1 MRVCV
6 REYFCEA
13 CLRLKEAIME
23 QNTKL
28 EMVAAILVNYES
40 GDDLASALWSLSQL
54 EKAPD
59 MLIVVDNASQD
70 NSLCLAEKDFPQLI
84 VIRNSENGG
93 FAKAVNQGLRK
104 AKESQVT
111 HVWLFNPDARA
122 RKNSLSAL
130 ISATRNVPQAIF
142 SPVIFDNQGEIW
154 FAGGR
159 LSWWRMRAVHRQT
172 RCTQS
177 ENEDFLT
184 GCALF
189 IPMTIVDIVGEFDE
203 NFFLYYE
210 DTDYSVRAK
219 KAGFQLRVVPLSIV
233 DHEEVSQDNPQKVY
247 HLVYSGLFFF
257 FKHTSGIKTGYLR
270 IYATIRR
277 LKNWLDCL
285 LWGGKEAALVRQAY
299 GDFFR
304 KTH

>member
-1 MRVCV
+1 VYV
-6 REYFCEA
+6 GIFFEA
-13 CLRLKEAIME
+13 CLGFKEEIME
-23 QNTKL
+23 QNTKP

-40 GDDLASALWSLSQL
+40 GDDLVAALWSLSQL

-59 MLIVVDNASQD
+59 VLIVVDNASQD
-70 NSLCLAEKDFPQLI
+70 NSLCLAEKDFPRLI
-84 VIRNSENGG
+84 VIRNSENVG

-104 AKESQVT
+104 AGESQAT

-122 RKNSLSAL
+122 RENALSEL
-130 ISATRNVPQAIF
+130 ISATRSMPQAIF
-142 SPVIFDNQGEIW
+142 SPVIFDNQGRVW
-154 FAGGR
+154 FSGGR

-172 RCTQS
+172 RSLQS

-189 IPMTIVDIVGEFDE
+189 IPMQVISIVGEFDE

-210 DTDYSVRAK
+210 DADFSVRTK
-219 KAGFQLRVVPLSIV
+219 NAGFQLRVVPESRV
-233 DHEEVSQDNPQKVY
+233 DHAEESQNNPQKVY
-247 HLVYSGLFFF
+247 YLVYSGLFFF
-257 FKHTSGIKTGYLR
+257 FKHASGVKTGYLR
-270 IYATIRR
+270 MYATIRR

-285 LWGGKEAALVRQAY
+285 LWGGKEAALVQQAY

-304 KTH
+304 KTR

>member
-1 MRVCV
+1 M
-6 REYFCEA
+6 
-13 CLRLKEAIME
+13 K
-23 QNTKL
+23 QNTNS
-28 EMVAAILVNYES
+28 ERVAAILVNYES
-40 GDDLASALWSLSQL
+40 GDDLVAALWSLSQL
-54 EKAPD
+54 ERAPN

-70 NSLCLAEKDFPQLI
+70 NSLCLAEKDFPQLV
-84 VIRNSENGG
+84 VIRNSENVG

-104 AKESQVT
+104 AEESEVT
-111 HVWLFNPDARA
+111 HAWLFNPDARA
-122 RKNSLSAL
+122 KEDALSAL
-130 ISATRNVPQAIF
+130 ICATRSMPQAIF
-142 SPVIFDNQGEIW
+142 SPVIFDKQGRIW
-154 FAGGR
+154 FSGGR
-159 LSWWRMRAVHRQT
+159 LSWWRMRALHRQT
-172 RCTQS
+172 ECLQS
-177 ENEDFLT
+177 ENQDFLT

-189 IPMTIVDIVGEFDE
+189 IPMQIINIVGEFDE

-210 DTDYSVRAK
+210 DADFSVRAK
-219 KAGFQLRVVPLSIV
+219 KAGFQLQVVPNSRV
-233 DHEEVSQDNPQKVY
+233 DHEEVSQGNPQKVY